1 MSVRS
6 NQQIGRLHVAVN
18 NAIFMSMLQRI
29 RDFGDLICAAELERR
44 ADTERDVAAFLAAG
58 GTKVQL
64 DKVTHLHSAF
74 VQCLMKFRPQL
85 ELKETE
91 GFVADLL
98 AKSGL
103 TASKT

>member
-1 MSVRS
+1 MPMQLESD
-6 NQQIGRLHVAVN
+6 Q
-18 NAIFMSMLQRI
+18 AILSEKLGPEEAFE
-29 RDFGDLICAAELERR
+29 FFE
-44 ADTERDVAAFLAAG
+44 FLAAG